1 LQRSHPVK
9 LAVILLLSFVM
20 FYPLLWMIGSAF
32 KPDSTIFTD
41 TGLWPRTFTLDNF
54 INGWKGFSGI
64 AFPVFFKNSFIIVL
78 LAVIGNVASCSMAA
92 YAFARLDF
100 SLKKLCF
107 AVMFGTIM
115 LPHHVVLIPQYLLFY
130 KLGWVNTYL
139 PLFVPKL
146 LATDA
151 FFIFLMVQFIRGIPS
166 ELDKAARVDGCGT
179 VQIFTRILFPL
190 MTPALVTTSI
200 FTFIWTWNDF
210 LSQLIYISNPKLFTV
225 TLALRA
231 FLDTTGQSAYGSLFA
246 MSIVSLVPVLI
257 FFILFQ
263 RLLIEGITTSG
274 LKG

>member
-1 LQRSHPVK
+1 
-9 LAVILLLSFVM
+9 
-20 FYPLLWMIGSAF
+20 
-32 KPDSTIFTD
+32 
-41 TGLWPRTFTLDNF
+41 
-54 INGWKGFSGI
+54 
-64 AFPVFFKNSFIIVL
+64 
-78 LAVIGNVASCSMAA
+78 VASCSMAA

>member
-1 LQRSHPVK
+1 MQRSHPVK

>member
-64 AFPVFFKNSFIIVL
+64 AFPVFFKNSFIIVV

>member
-1 LQRSHPVK
+1 MQRSHPVK

-64 AFPVFFKNSFIIVL
+64 AFPVFFKNSFIIVV